1 MEKENNKQQNKAQ
14 NKDIEEDEINLSK
27 NQVIL
32 YIFIIAGAITI
43 FILSMIGINPF
54 ILLIIIGAVL
64 VYVYFDR
71 DILEEDSIDSIPN
84 EKLE

>member
-1 MEKENNKQQNKAQ
+1 MEKENNKQQEKDQ
-14 NKDIEEDEINLSK
+14 NKDKEVNATNLTK

-71 DILEEDSIDSIPN
+71 DILEEDSIDSISN

>member
-1 MEKENNKQQNKAQ
+1 MMNDEKIKKQ
-14 NKDIEEDEINLSK
+14 NKDQNQDIENFDLTK

-32 YIFIIAGAITI
+32 YIIIIAGAITI

-64 VYVYFDR
+64 IYVYFDK
-71 DILEEDSIDSIPN
+71 DIQNSDSTTTHN
-84 EKLE
+84 EIETE

>member
-1 MEKENNKQQNKAQ
+1 MNKEKIQEKNENQ
-14 NKDIEEDEINLSK
+14 NKDIGVNEVNLTK

-32 YIFIIAGAITI
+32 YIIIIAGAITI

-64 VYVYFDR
+64 IYVYFDK
-71 DILEEDSIDSIPN
+71 DIQNSDSTTTHN
-84 EKLE
+84 EIETE